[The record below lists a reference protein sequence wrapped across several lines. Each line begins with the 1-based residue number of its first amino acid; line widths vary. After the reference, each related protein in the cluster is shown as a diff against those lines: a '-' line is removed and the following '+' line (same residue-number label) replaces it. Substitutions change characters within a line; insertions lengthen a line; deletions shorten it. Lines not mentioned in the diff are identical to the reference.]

1 MSFNNLYRRPDNL
14 LHGTTTIGLVCKD
27 GVVLA
32 ADTRATS
39 GFFVAHKNTRKIYE
53 IDRHLGIT
61 ITGTVAD
68 CQKIADYL
76 KFYANLYK
84 VEEVRPMPIQSAAR
98 LAANILYSTRM
109 YPMIADVL
117 VAGLDSMGPSIFNV
131 DPLGSLTQEKYVS
144 TGSGSPVAYGL
155 LETDYK
161 ESISV
166 EEAVN
171 LAVRAVVAAIRRN
184 IGTGDGFNVVA
195 ISNRGFQ
202 EYSLQDKQRILTSL
216 NLTLT

>member
-1 MSFNNLYRRPDNL
+1 MSFSSRFRVPDNVVR
-14 LHGTTTIGLVCKD
+14 GTTTVGLVCKD
-27 GVVLA
+27 SVVLS

-39 GFFVAHKNTRKIYE
+39 GFFVAHRNTRKIYE

-61 ITGTVAD
+61 ISGVVAD

-76 KFYANLYK
+76 KFYANLYR
-84 VEEVRPMPIQSAAR
+84 VEEVKPMPIQSAAR
-98 LAANILYSTRM
+98 LTANILYSTRL
-109 YPMIADVL
+109 YPMIADVM
-117 VAGLDSMGPSIFNV
+117 VAGLDINGPSIFNV

-161 ESISV
+161 ESMSV
-166 EEAVN
+166 EEAIN
-171 LAVRAVVAAIRRN
+171 LAVRSVVAAIRRN
-184 IGTGDGFNVVA
+184 IGTGDGFNVVS
-195 ISNRGFQ
+195 IGKKGFY
-202 EYSLQDKQRILTSL
+202 EYSLQDKQRILSTL